1 MLEKITET
9 VDDPRVSF
17 EIITAREAEVSPGDD
32 PAYWALV
39 NQIQAVRP
47 DAVVGPII
55 SPGFTDSVFLR
66 KKGVHA
72 YGLAPYM
79 LPETELLGMH
89 GDNERISL
97 ENVSLG
103 LRILWGAV
111 LELAA
116 DPKGKPT
123 KD

>member
-1 MLEKITET
+1 L
-9 VDDPRVSF
+9 
-17 EIITAREAEVSPGDD
+17 TAKEAAVSPKDD

-39 NQIQAVRP
+39 HQITAVRP

-66 KKGVHA
+66 ERGVHA
-72 YGLAPYM
+72 YGFAPF
-79 LPETELLGMH
+79 LVSDDELMGMH
-89 GDNERISL
+89 GHNERISL
-97 ENVSLG
+97 ENVSMG

-116 DPKGKPT
+116 DSESRPPGP
-123 KD
+123 